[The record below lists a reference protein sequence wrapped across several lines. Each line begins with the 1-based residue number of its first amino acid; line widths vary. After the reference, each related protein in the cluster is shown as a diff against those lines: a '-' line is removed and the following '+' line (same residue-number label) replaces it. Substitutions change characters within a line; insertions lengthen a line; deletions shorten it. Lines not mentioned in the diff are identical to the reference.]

1 MSTKNEI
8 LFHNAT
14 FVTKKQH
21 LPRFTLDILQSIVKK
36 VKDVYDGHMQFGMEN
51 TENHV
56 FVEIRYDIGY
66 PGSFRDPKPATVRIF
81 GDDGNLIEE
90 LNLMKTPSG
99 FVDYVNKFWTTKK
112 WLCAIKFE
120 YNNATARNK
129 NKLYENII
137 VIYRNTKS
145 DAVSRPTYTDNKYA
159 VKYAITKVKPSIRT
173 SRKPVATKSITVDS
187 LNGRKTVPA
196 KNTVSKLVGV
206 RPTKK
211 CNFKK
216 FI

>member
-1 MSTKNEI
+1 MSTKKET
-8 LFHNAT
+8 LLHDVVFT
-14 FVTKKQH
+14 TKNQY
-21 LPRFTLDILQSIVKK
+21 LPRITLTILEAIAKK
-36 VKDVYDGHMQFGMEN
+36 FKDEYGGYMEFEMEN
-51 TENHV
+51 LENFTTV
-56 FVEIRYDIGY
+56 KIRYDIGY
-66 PGSFRDPKPATVRIF
+66 PGRFNDPKPTNIRIF
-81 GDDGNLIEE
+81 PYGDRLSEE
-90 LNLMKTPSG
+90 LNLMKTPSE
-99 FVDYVNKFWTTKK
+99 FVDYINKFWATKK
-112 WLCAIKFE
+112 WLCVIKYETAI
-120 YNNATARNK
+120 TRNTK
-129 NKLYENII
+129 KISETMK

-145 DAVSRPTYTDNKYA
+145 DAVLRPTYTDNKYA

-216 FI
+216 LI

>member
-1 MSTKNEI
+1 MSTKKET
-8 LFHNAT
+8 LLHDVVFT
-14 FVTKKQH
+14 TKHQY
-21 LPRFTLDILQSIVKK
+21 LPRITLTILEAIAKK
-36 VKDVYDGHMQFGMEN
+36 FKDEYGGYMEFEMEN
-51 TENHV
+51 LENFTTV
-56 FVEIRYDIGY
+56 KIRYDIGHPDRNRY
-66 PGSFRDPKPATVRIF
+66 PKRTNIRIF
-81 GDDGNLIEE
+81 PHGDRLSEE

-99 FVDYVNKFWTTKK
+99 FVDYINKFWATKK
-112 WLCAIKFE
+112 WLCVIKYE
-120 YNNATARNK
+120 TPITRNTK
-129 NKLYENII
+129 KISETMK

-145 DAVSRPTYTDNKYA
+145 DVVSRPTYTDNKYA

-216 FI
+216 LI